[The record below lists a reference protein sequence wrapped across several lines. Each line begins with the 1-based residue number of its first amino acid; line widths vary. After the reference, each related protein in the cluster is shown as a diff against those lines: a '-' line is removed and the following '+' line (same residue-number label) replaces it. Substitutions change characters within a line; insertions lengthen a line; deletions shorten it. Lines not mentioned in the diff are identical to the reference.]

1 MQGRDVVDF
10 GIFKDKMIRLSVSGF
25 VRCWGDDDA
34 DLRGHGH
41 IEIKCASNVARRID
55 VVLLGRIVITG
66 TAVLLDTSSQIW
78 LYKTPN
84 AVDPYLEGMKC
95 RVALIDFPV
104 EGITKT
110 TEIHILEEYEDVVV
124 ELEDFKDED
133 E

>member
-1 MQGRDVVDF
+1 M
-10 GIFKDKMIRLSVSGF
+10 
-25 VRCWGDDDA
+25 
-34 DLRGHGH
+34 
-41 IEIKCASNVARRID
+41 
-55 VVLLGRIVITG
+55 VLLGCIVITG